1 MKVEIWSDVV
11 CPFCYLGKRKF
22 ENALAQFE
30 YKDQV
35 EVIWHSFQLD
45 PDSHYQPGITL
56 VDYLVEHKGYG
67 AEDIKEMQSELKER
81 GAAVGLVFN
90 QEKALPANTF
100 DAHRIIHLAKAKGLQ
115 NEAEERFFKAYFTEG
130 KNIEDKETLS
140 ELAGDIGLAAADVA
154 SLLEG
159 DQYTDEVKRDI
170 HDSKSLGI
178 RGVPFFLIDERVS
191 VSGAQETNYFL
202 RALTK
207 AWVEE
212 V

>member
-11 CPFCYLGKRKF
+11 CPFCYLGKKKF

-45 PDSHYQPGITL
+45 PNSHYQPGVTIT
-56 VDYLVEHKGYG
+56 DYLVEHKGYG
-67 AEDIKEMQSELKER
+67 VEDVKEMNSELKDR
-81 GAAVGLVFN
+81 GAAVGLTFN
-90 QEKALPANTF
+90 FEKALPANTF
-100 DAHRIIHLAKAKGLQ
+100 DAHRVIHLAGINQLQ
-115 NEAEERFFKAYFTEG
+115 NEAEERLFKAYFTEG
-130 KNIEDKETLS
+130 QNIEDKETLAKIANEIGLS
-140 ELAGDIGLAAADVA
+140 TNDVADLLAGDRF
-154 SLLEG
+154 
-159 DQYTDEVKRDI
+159 TDEVKRDI

-178 RGVPFFLIDERVS
+178 KGVPFFLIDEKFS
-191 VSGAQETNYFL
+191 VSGAQESNYFL

>member
-11 CPFCYLGKRKF
+11 CPFCYLGKKKF

-45 PDSHYQPGITL
+45 PNSHYQPGITIA
-56 VDYLVEHKGYG
+56 DYLVEHKGYD
-67 AEDIKEMQSELKER
+67 AEDLKEMNSELKER
-81 GAAVGLVFN
+81 GTSVGLVFN
-90 QEKALPANTF
+90 LEKALPANTF
-100 DAHRIIHLAKAKGLQ
+100 DAHRIIHLAALNGLQ
-115 NEAEERFFKAYFTEG
+115 NEAEERLFKAYFTEG
-130 KNIEDKETLS
+130 KNIEDKATLETLAA
-140 ELAGDIGLAAADVA
+140 EIGLPASDVVN
-154 SLLEG
+154 LLNG
-159 DQYTDEVKRDI
+159 DQFTDEVKKDI

-178 RGVPFFLIDERVS
+178 KGVPFFLIDEKFS
-191 VSGAQETNYFL
+191 VSGAQESNYFL

>member
-35 EVIWHSFQLD
+35 EVVWHSFQLD
-45 PDSHYQPGITL
+45 PDSHYQPGVTIA
-56 VDYLVEHKGYG
+56 DYLVKRKGYDV
-67 AEDIKEMQSELKER
+67 EDIKEMHSELKER

-90 QEKALPANTF
+90 QEMAVPANTF
-100 DAHRIIHLAKAKGLQ
+100 DAHRLIHLAAAKGLQ
-115 NEAEERFFKAYFTEG
+115 NEAEERLFKAYFTEG
-130 KNIEDKETLS
+130 KNIEDKATLS
-140 ELAGDIGLAAADVA
+140 TLAGEIGLATDDVA
-154 SLLEG
+154 RLLTS

-178 RGVPFFLIDERVS
+178 RGVPFFLIDEKIS